1 MKSQQGQAQA
11 PSNKNKNSTSSLIS
25 SVYTSRKNVLDLM
38 KRQNYNVGDYVNFSI
53 NEVNSMLQNNQLDM
67 LLEKEEPD
75 ENTHRKNKIYISYYL
90 AKLIKKQ
97 NIEEMIDDLFNLE
110 QILTKEDTLF
120 IIIKDDMNETLINE
134 LKHIWEKEGIFIVIQ
149 NIKRLQFNI
158 LDHVLVP
165 PHRVMTNKEIS
176 DVMLKYSM
184 RERNEFPEI
193 SRFDPVAQVIGLRPG
208 NVCEITRSS
217 KTSIKALYY
226 RVCI

>member
-1 MKSQQGQAQA
+1 MASQ
-11 PSNKNKNSTSSLIS
+11 NS
-25 SVYTSRKNVLDLM
+25 SVIISQIYKSRNIILDLM
-38 KRQNYNVGDYVNFSI
+38 TKQGYNTSDYTNFSVS
-53 NEVNSMLQNNQLDM
+53 EVNSMKQNNQLDM
-67 LLEKEEPD
+67 LLENEQVD
-75 ENTHRKNKIYISYYL
+75 EVTNRKNKIYISYYL

-110 QILTKEDTLF
+110 QILTKDDTLF

>member
-1 MKSQQGQAQA
+1 MKSQQA
-11 PSNKNKNSTSSLIS
+11 PNNKNKNSTSSLIS
-25 SVYTSRKNVLDLM
+25 SVYTSRKNILDLM

-67 LLEKEEPD
+67 LLEKETPNETT
-75 ENTHRKNKIYISYYL
+75 NRKNKIYISYYL
-90 AKLIKKQ
+90 AKIIKKQ
-97 NIEEMIDDLFNLE
+97 NIEEMIDDLYNLE

-120 IIIKDDMNETLINE
+120 IIIKEDMNETLINE
-134 LKHIWEKEGIFIVIQ
+134 LKHIWEKDGIFIVIQ

-165 PHRVMTNKEIS
+165 PHRVMTNKEVS
-176 DVMLKYSM
+176 DVMLKYNIK
-184 RERNEFPEI
+184 ERNEFPEI

-217 KTSIKALYY
+217 KTSIKTLYY